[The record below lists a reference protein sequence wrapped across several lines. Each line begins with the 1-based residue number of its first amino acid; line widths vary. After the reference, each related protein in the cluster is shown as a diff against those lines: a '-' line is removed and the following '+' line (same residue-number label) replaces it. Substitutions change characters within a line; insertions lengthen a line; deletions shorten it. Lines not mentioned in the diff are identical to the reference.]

1 MTWFKCQFHF
11 SFREVKN
18 IEKYFMKFHL
28 PKIQF
33 QPLSGRFMD
42 LLP

>member
-1 MTWFKCQFHF
+1 LSQMSIQLLFQGKF
-11 SFREVKN
+11 

-33 QPLSGRFMD
+33 QPLSGPFMD